1 MENCFLC
8 FSSAFWL
15 LPPAGVMTSRKP
27 LAVSLLTGRRIAA
40 RHQRRQPPTRMQK
53 GFLGFCLKISV
64 LRVEALIPRSPLS
77 RNCRGV
83 KESLSLRDSDSF
95 ELRRIL
101 FRITKDT
108 LPQFESP
115 TSRNPEP
122 ELGVFCHFATYF
134 ATRETPMNRGF
145 VAKVATVAIKNK
157 HFSCARVR
165 VRNKRKN
172 NYPFLFCCLNNL
184 LYLCRQNKNGY
195 CKGS

>member
-1 MENCFLC
+1 MPAVDNCFLC

-27 LAVSLLTGRRIAA
+27 LAVSLLTGRRIAT

-83 KESLSLRDSDSF
+83 KESLSLRESGSF
-95 ELRRIL
+95 ELRRTL
-101 FRITKDT
+101 FRITKGT
-108 LPQFESP
+108 LSQFESP
-115 TSRNPEP
+115 SSRNPKP

-145 VAKVATVAIKNK
+145 VAKVAKVATKNK
-157 HFSCARVR
+157 HFPCACARE
-165 VRNKRKN
+165 KQK
-172 NYPFLFCCLNNL
+172 
-184 LYLCRQNKNGY
+184 K
-195 CKGS
+195 K